1 MKTMNNICLNI
12 DSGLN
17 PTVLVETA
25 LLGQGLPSVKN
36 SQIRSLWP
44 KSSHVATVWVE
55 QGVIRMGFIEKFLNV
70 RDNQGWLRADERLLQ
85 TVVSSFGSAF
95 LTASALFPVA
105 AQLEVKM
112 VVTAGMGGVRGNTV
126 SLDMNLC
133 NYNILLIAS
142 APKDSLG
149 ATVTIS
155 MFRKSGVRVI
165 GYSSVVSDGFL
176 FVSEKDIRLDGLYGG
191 EGPLDLV
198 AKNKS
203 CLLLNA
209 IPHEKRLSNRGYL
222 QEAIKAG
229 EQSGKN
235 FHPMVN
241 KVLDDLTEGLSSE
254 IQLLAFIT
262 NIEVALEINGQR

>member
-1 MKTMNNICLNI
+1 MKTGNNICLNI

-44 KSSHVATVWVE
+44 NSSHVAAVWVE
-55 QGVIRMGFIEKFLNV
+55 QGVTRIGFIESFLNV
-70 RDNQGWLRADERLLQ
+70 RDSHGWLRADERSLK

-105 AQLEVKM
+105 ARLGIKM

-142 APKDSLG
+142 APKDSLD
-149 ATVTIS
+149 ATATIS
-155 MFRKSGVRVI
+155 MFRKSGVRAI
-165 GYSSVVSDGFL
+165 GYSSVVSNGFL
-176 FVSEKDIRLDGLYGG
+176 FVSEEDIRLDGLYGG
-191 EGPLDLV
+191 ESPSNLV
-198 AKNKS
+198 SENKG
-203 CLLLNA
+203 CLLFDS
-209 IPHEKRLSNRGYL
+209 IPNKKRLSNRVYL

-229 EQSGKN
+229 EQSKKS

-241 KVLDDLTEGLSSE
+241 KVLDDLTGGLSSE
-254 IQLLAFIT
+254 MQLLSLIS
-262 NIEVALEINGQR
+262 NIKVAVEINGQS